1 MLQSSSFRFGPLSFS
16 LCTGGKA
23 LGASAP
29 GVTPLPSP
37 PPPAPAT
44 SGEGKLKG
52 EGGGR
57 DDEGNAGTEMLFA
70 ELTEKAG
77 GNLHSCGKLW
87 KKQCS

>member
-1 MLQSSSFRFGPLSFS
+1 MLLPR
-16 LCTGGKA
+16 
-23 LGASAP
+23 AS
-29 GVTPLPSP
+29 LPSLL